1 MKLSII
7 IPFYNTHEY
16 TGELLAT
23 LGRQIH
29 LLENPDDVE
38 VILIDDGSDKPFV
51 NNDEWV
57 RVFRTRR
64 SNPATARNKGLK
76 LAKGDYIQFIDSDD
90 LVSENFISCILEAI
104 ENGTDLVEFS
114 WRSLSSGRFDVRLS
128 QGDRCK
134 MPGVVLRA
142 FKRSY
147 IGDTR
152 FNEKKDATEDED
164 FSRRLGYLTEDVSV
178 TVIPEYM
185 YFYRDDVTGSN
196 VKSYKAGYKHT
207 KRIAYYIPHVEKG
220 CEYIEQIKKDDEE
233 NEVILLTEQ
242 NDVPELKRYCQ
253 IFRPCRMWTHFAK
266 GYRYPF
272 EIISIPID
280 HQVMLYIQQL
290 NIIGGIE
297 TFIYYF
303 ARLMKHKDVALVIG
317 NLDESLKRKYE
328 RYIRVYDYTTRDKYS
343 CDTLIMLRI
352 LDRIPANIEYVQSV
366 QMCHAC
372 RTNPAW
378 HIRQTSDFIVNV
390 SEASKKS
397 FGAEAENGIVIHN
410 PIITD
415 NPRALML
422 VSATRIPAPDK
433 GQNEERMRRLADMLN
448 EAGIPFLWFNFSDG
462 SIPNPPRGMINVGRD
477 EDIRP
482 YIASATY
489 LVQLS
494 DSEAWSYSILEALT
508 QNVPCIVTD
517 FPSARE
523 MGIKDGENGYILPFS
538 MDFDVKRL
546 LKVPKFTYLY
556 DNEPIKRQ
564 WERIIDHKI
573 KVKKKKMWDV
583 VILQQYNDISL
594 GRLMH
599 PGETVPMPVER
610 AKVII
615 DLGYGKVKGDI

>member
-16 TGELLAT
+16 TGELLDT
-23 LGRQIH
+23 LAPQMKRS
-29 LLENPDDVE
+29 VE
-38 VILIDDGSDKPFV
+38 VILVDDGSDEPFIPKYTWLTV
-51 NNDEWV
+51 I
-57 RVFRTRR
+57 RTKRT
-64 SNPATARNKGLK
+64 NPATARNEGLRN
-76 LAKGDYIQFIDSDD
+76 AKGEYIQFIDSDD
-90 LVSENFISCILEAI
+90 LVSDDFIEKILEAI
-104 ENGTDLVEFS
+104 KSGTDLIEFS
-114 WRSLSSGRFDVRLS
+114 WRSLNSGRFNVRLS
-128 QGDRCK
+128 QGERCK
-134 MPGVVLRA
+134 MPGVVLRT

-164 FSRRLGYLTEDVSV
+164 FSRRLGYLTEPVSV
-178 TVIPEYM
+178 TTITSYL
-185 YFYRDDVTGSN
+185 YFYRDEVQGSN
-196 VKSYKAGYKHT
+196 VKTYKDGYKKT
-207 KRIAYYIPHVEKG
+207 KRIAYYIPHVEKSS
-220 CEYIEQIKKDDEE
+220 EYIDQIRKDDEE

-266 GYRYPF
+266 GYSFPF
-272 EIISIPID
+272 EIIPIPIYAK
-280 HQVMLYIQQL
+280 VILYINQL

-303 ARLMKHKDVALVIG
+303 ARLMKHKDVALVVG
-317 NLDESLKRKYE
+317 NIDESLKRKYE
-328 RYIRVYDYTTRDKYS
+328 RYMKVYEYTTRDKYS
-343 CDTLIMLRI
+343 CDTLILVRI
-352 LDRIPANIEYVQSV
+352 LDKTPANIECNQSV
-366 QMCHAC
+366 QMVHAC
-372 RTNPAW
+372 RTSPAW

-397 FGAEAENGIVIHN
+397 FGNEAKDGIVIHN

-415 NPRALML
+415 NPRAMIL

-433 GQNEERMRRLADMLN
+433 GQNEERMRKLADMLN
-448 EAGIPFLWFNFSDG
+448 DAKIPFLWFNFSDG

-508 QNVPCIVTD
+508 QNVPVIVTD
-517 FPSARE
+517 FPSAHE
-523 MGIKDGENGYILPFS
+523 MGIKDGANGYILPFD
-538 MDFDVKRL
+538 MDFDVNKL
-546 LKVPKFTYLY
+546 KKVPKFTYLY
-556 DNEPIKRQ
+556 DNEPIKKQ
-564 WERIIDHKI
+564 WEKIIDHKT
-573 KVKKKKMWDV
+573 KARKREMWDV
-583 VILQQYNDISL
+583 VILQQYNDLEL

-599 PGETVPMPVER
+599 PGEVVAMPKER
-610 AKVII
+610 AKQII
-615 DLGYGKVKGDI
+615 SLGYGKVKGEI

>member
-7 IPFYNTHEY
+7 IPYYNTQAY
-16 TGELLAT
+16 TDELLKT
-23 LGRQIH
+23 LEPQICRS
-29 LLENPDDVE
+29 VE
-38 VILIDDGSDKPFV
+38 VIIIDDGSETPFKT
-51 NNDEWV
+51 DYEWV
-57 RVFRTRR
+57 KVIRTKRT
-64 SNPATARNKGLK
+64 NPATARNEGLK
-76 LAKGDYIQFIDSDD
+76 LAKGEYIQFIDSDD
-90 LVSENFISCILEAI
+90 LISDDFVESILGAI
-104 ENGTDLVEFS
+104 KEGADIIEFS
-114 WRSLSSGRFDVRLS
+114 WRSLNSGRFDVRLS
-128 QGDRCK
+128 QGERCK
-134 MPGVVLRA
+134 MPGVVLRT

-164 FSRRLGYLTEDVSV
+164 FSRRLGYLTEPVSV
-178 TVIPEYM
+178 TTIPQYL
-185 YFYRDDVTGSN
+185 YFYRDEVQGSN
-196 VKSYKAGYKHT
+196 VKSYKDGYKKT

-220 CEYIEQIKKDDEE
+220 SEYIDQIRKDDEE

-253 IFRPCRMWTHFAK
+253 IFKPCRMWTHFAK
-266 GYRYPF
+266 GYSFPF
-272 EIISIPID
+272 EIIPIPIYAK
-280 HQVMLYIQQL
+280 VILYINQL

-328 RYIRVYDYTTRDKYS
+328 RYMKVYEYTTRDKYS
-343 CDTLIMLRI
+343 CDTLILLRI
-352 LDRIPANIEYVQSV
+352 LDKTPANIECNQSV
-366 QMCHAC
+366 QMVHAC
-372 RTNPAW
+372 RTTPAW

-397 FGAEAENGIVIHN
+397 FGNEAKDGIVIHN

-415 NPRALML
+415 NPRAMIL

-433 GQNEERMRRLADMLN
+433 GMNEERMRKLANMLN
-448 EAGIPFLWFNFSDG
+448 EAQIPFLWFNFSDG

-508 QNVPCIVTD
+508 QNVPVIVTD
-517 FPSARE
+517 FPSAHE
-523 MGIKDGENGYILPFS
+523 MGIKDGANGYILPFD
-538 MDFDVKRL
+538 MNFDVNRL
-546 LKVPKFTYLY
+546 KKVPKFTYLY
-556 DNEPIKRQ
+556 DNEPIKKQ
-564 WERIIDHKI
+564 WEKIIDHKI
-573 KVKKKKMWDV
+573 KAKKRKMWDV
-583 VILQQYNDISL
+583 VILQQYNDLEL
-594 GRLMH
+594 GRLMN

-615 DLGYGKVKGDI
+615 NLGYGKAKGEI

>member
-7 IPFYNTHEY
+7 IPYYNTQGL
-16 TGELLAT
+16 TDELLKT
-23 LGRQIH
+23 LEPQMKRS
-29 LLENPDDVE
+29 VE
-38 VILIDDGSDKPFV
+38 VILVDDGSETPFMT
-51 NNDEWV
+51 DYEWV
-57 RVFRTRR
+57 KVIRTKRT
-64 SNPATARNKGLK
+64 NPATARNEGLK
-76 LAKGDYIQFIDSDD
+76 LAKGEYIQFIDSDD
-90 LVSENFISCILEAI
+90 LISDDFVESILGAI
-104 ENGTDLVEFS
+104 KEGTDIIEYS
-114 WRSLSSGRFDVRLS
+114 WRSLNSGRFDVRLS
-128 QGDRCK
+128 QGERCK
-134 MPGVVLRA
+134 MPGVVLRT

-164 FSRRLGYLTEDVSV
+164 FSRRLGYLTEPVSV
-178 TVIPEYM
+178 TTIPQYL
-185 YFYRDDVTGSN
+185 YFYRDEVQGSN
-196 VKSYKAGYKHT
+196 VKSYKDGYKKT

-220 CEYIEQIKKDDEE
+220 SEYIDQIRKDDEE

-266 GYRYPF
+266 GYSFPF
-272 EIISIPID
+272 EIIPIPIYAK
-280 HQVMLYIQQL
+280 VILYINQL

-303 ARLMKHKDVALVIG
+303 ARLMKHKDIALVVY

-328 RYIRVYDYTTRDKYS
+328 RYMKVYEYTTRDKYS
-343 CDTLIMLRI
+343 CDTLIILRI
-352 LDRIPANIEYVQSV
+352 LDKIPANIECNQSV
-366 QMCHAC
+366 QMVHAC

-397 FGAEAENGIVIHN
+397 FGNEAKDGIVIHN

-415 NPRALML
+415 NPRAMIL

-433 GQNEERMRRLADMLN
+433 GMNEERMRKLANMLN
-448 EAGIPFLWFNFSDG
+448 EAQIPFLWFNFSDG
-462 SIPNPPRGMINVGRD
+462 SIPNPPRGMINVGKN

-508 QNVPCIVTD
+508 QNVPVIVTD
-517 FPSARE
+517 FPSAHE
-523 MGIKDGENGYILPFS
+523 MGIKDGANGYILPFD
-538 MDFDVKRL
+538 MNFDVNRL
-546 LKVPKFTYLY
+546 KKVPKFTYLY
-556 DNEPIKRQ
+556 DNEPIKKQ
-564 WERIIDHKI
+564 WEKIIDHKL
-573 KVKKKKMWDV
+573 KAKKREMWDV
-583 VILQQYNDISL
+583 VILQQYNDIEL
-594 GRLMH
+594 GRLMN
-599 PGETVPMPVER
+599 PGEVVPMPKER
-610 AKVII
+610 AKQII
-615 DLGYGKVKGDI
+615 SLGYGKAKGEI

>member
-7 IPFYNTHEY
+7 IPYYNTLEY
-16 TGELLAT
+16 TGELLDT
-23 LGRQIH
+23 LAPQIKKS
-29 LLENPDDVE
+29 VE
-38 VILIDDGSDKPFV
+38 VILIDDGSEVPFKTGY
-51 NNDEWV
+51 EWV
-57 RVFRTRR
+57 KVIRTKRT
-64 SNPATARNKGLK
+64 NPATARNKGLEV
-76 LAKGDYIQFIDSDD
+76 AKGEYIQFIDSDD
-90 LVSENFISCILEAI
+90 LVSDDFVESILGAI
-104 ENGTDLVEFS
+104 KEDTDMIEFS
-114 WRSLSSGRFDVRLS
+114 WMSLNSGRFNVRLS
-128 QGDRCK
+128 QDERCK
-134 MPGVVLRA
+134 MPGVVLRT

-147 IGDTR
+147 IGETR

-196 VKSYKAGYKHT
+196 VKTYKAGYKHT

-220 CEYIEQIKKDDEE
+220 SEYINQIIKDDEE

-253 IFRPCRMWTHFAK
+253 IFRPCQMWTHFVK

-272 EIISIPID
+272 EIIPIPIH

-303 ARLMKHKDVALVIG
+303 ARLMKHKDIALVVY

-328 RYIRVYDYTTRDKYS
+328 RYMKVYRYTTRDKYS
-343 CDTLIMLRI
+343 CDTLILLRI
-352 LDRIPANIEYVQSV
+352 LDKMPANIECNQSV
-366 QMCHAC
+366 QMAHAC
-372 RTNPAW
+372 RTNPTW
-378 HIRQTSDFIVNV
+378 HIRQTSDYIVNV
-390 SEASKKS
+390 SKASKES
-397 FGAEAENGIVIHN
+397 FGNEAKDGIVIHN

-448 EAGIPFLWFNFSDG
+448 EAEIPFLWFNFSDG
-462 SIPNPPRGMINVGRD
+462 NIPNPPKGMINVGRY

-508 QNVPCIVTD
+508 QNVPVIVTD
-517 FPSARE
+517 FPSAKE

-538 MDFDVKRL
+538 MDFDVKKL
-546 LKVPKFTYLY
+546 AKVPKFTYLY

-564 WERIIDHKI
+564 WDKIIDHKM
-573 KVKKKKMWDV
+573 KVKKRKTWDV
-583 VILQQYNDISL
+583 LIIQQYNDLEI
-594 GRLMH
+594 GRLVH
-599 PGETVPMPVER
+599 PGEVIAMPVER
-610 AKVII
+610 AKTII

>member
-7 IPFYNTHEY
+7 IPYYNTQGL
-16 TGELLAT
+16 TDELLKT
-23 LGRQIH
+23 LEPQMKRS
-29 LLENPDDVE
+29 VE
-38 VILIDDGSDKPFV
+38 VIVVDDGSETPFKT
-51 NNDEWV
+51 DYEWV
-57 RVFRTRR
+57 KVIRTKRT
-64 SNPATARNKGLK
+64 NPATARNEGLK
-76 LAKGDYIQFIDSDD
+76 LAKGEYIQFIDSDD
-90 LVSENFISCILEAI
+90 LISNDFVESILGAI
-104 ENGTDLVEFS
+104 KEGTDIIEYS
-114 WRSLSSGRFDVRLS
+114 WRSLNSGRFDVRLS
-128 QGDRCK
+128 QGERCK
-134 MPGVVLRA
+134 MPGVVLRT

-164 FSRRLGYLTEDVSV
+164 FSRRLGYLTEPVSV
-178 TVIPEYM
+178 TTIPQYL
-185 YFYRDDVTGSN
+185 YFYRDEVQGSN
-196 VKSYKAGYKHT
+196 VKSYKDGYKKT

-220 CEYIEQIKKDDEE
+220 SEYIDQIRKDDEE
-233 NEVILLTEQ
+233 NEVILLTDQ

-266 GYRYPF
+266 GYSFPF
-272 EIISIPID
+272 EIIPIPIYAK
-280 HQVMLYIQQL
+280 VILYINQL

-303 ARLMKHKDVALVIG
+303 ARLMKHKDIALVVY

-328 RYIRVYDYTTRDKYS
+328 RYMKVYEYTTRDKYS
-343 CDTLIMLRI
+343 CDTLIILRI
-352 LDRIPANIEYVQSV
+352 LDKIPANIECNQSV
-366 QMCHAC
+366 QMVHAC

-397 FGAEAENGIVIHN
+397 FGNEAKDGIVIHN

-415 NPRALML
+415 NPRAMIL

-433 GQNEERMRRLADMLN
+433 GMNEERMRKLANMLN
-448 EAGIPFLWFNFSDG
+448 EAQIPFLWFNFSDG

-508 QNVPCIVTD
+508 QNVPVIVTD
-517 FPSARE
+517 FPSAHE
-523 MGIKDGENGYILPFS
+523 MGIKDGANGYILPFD
-538 MDFDVKRL
+538 MNFDVNRL
-546 LKVPKFTYLY
+546 KKVPKFTYLY
-556 DNEPIKRQ
+556 DNEPIKKQ
-564 WERIIDHKI
+564 WEKIIDHKL
-573 KVKKKKMWDV
+573 KAKKREMWDV
-583 VILQQYNDISL
+583 VILQQYNDIEL
-594 GRLMH
+594 GRLMN
-599 PGETVPMPVER
+599 PGEVVPMPKER
-610 AKVII
+610 AKQII
-615 DLGYGKVKGDI
+615 SLGYGKAKGEI

>member
-7 IPFYNTHEY
+7 IPYYNTQGL
-16 TGELLAT
+16 TDELLKT
-23 LGRQIH
+23 LEPQMKRS
-29 LLENPDDVE
+29 VE
-38 VILIDDGSDKPFV
+38 VIVVDDGSETPFKT
-51 NNDEWV
+51 DYEWV
-57 RVFRTRR
+57 MVIRTKRT
-64 SNPATARNKGLK
+64 NPATARNEGLK
-76 LAKGDYIQFIDSDD
+76 LAKGEYIQFIDSDD
-90 LVSENFISCILEAI
+90 LISDDFVESILGAI
-104 ENGTDLVEFS
+104 KEGTDIIEYS
-114 WRSLSSGRFDVRLS
+114 WRSLNSGRFDVRLS
-128 QGDRCK
+128 QGERCK
-134 MPGVVLRA
+134 MPGVVLRT

-164 FSRRLGYLTEDVSV
+164 FSRRLGYLTEPVSV
-178 TVIPEYM
+178 TTIPQYL
-185 YFYRDDVTGSN
+185 YFYRDEVQGSN
-196 VKSYKAGYKHT
+196 VKSYKDGYKKT

-220 CEYIEQIKKDDEE
+220 SEYIDQIRKDDEE
-233 NEVILLTEQ
+233 NEVILLTDQ

-266 GYRYPF
+266 GYSFPF
-272 EIISIPID
+272 EIIPIPIYAK
-280 HQVMLYIQQL
+280 VILYINQL

-303 ARLMKHKDVALVIG
+303 ARLMNHKDIALVVY

-328 RYIRVYDYTTRDKYS
+328 RYMKVYEYTTRDKYS
-343 CDTLIMLRI
+343 CDTLILLRI
-352 LDRIPANIEYVQSV
+352 LDKTPANIECNQSV
-366 QMCHAC
+366 QMVHAC

-397 FGAEAENGIVIHN
+397 FGNEAKDGIVIHN

-415 NPRALML
+415 NPRAMIL

-433 GQNEERMRRLADMLN
+433 GMNEERMRKLANMLN
-448 EAGIPFLWFNFSDG
+448 EAQIPFLWFNFSDG

-508 QNVPCIVTD
+508 QNVPVIVTD
-517 FPSARE
+517 FPSAHE
-523 MGIKDGENGYILPFS
+523 MGIKDGANGYILPFD
-538 MDFDVKRL
+538 MNFDVNRL
-546 LKVPKFTYLY
+546 KKVPKFTYLY
-556 DNEPIKRQ
+556 DNEPIKKQ
-564 WERIIDHKI
+564 WEKIIDHKL
-573 KVKKKKMWDV
+573 KAKKREMWDV
-583 VILQQYNDISL
+583 VILQQYNDIEL
-594 GRLMH
+594 GRLMN
-599 PGETVPMPVER
+599 PGEVVPMPKER
-610 AKVII
+610 AKQII
-615 DLGYGKVKGDI
+615 SLGYGKEKGEI

>member
-7 IPFYNTHEY
+7 IPYYNTQGL
-16 TGELLAT
+16 TDELLKT
-23 LGRQIH
+23 LEPQMKRS
-29 LLENPDDVE
+29 VE
-38 VILIDDGSDKPFV
+38 VIVVDDGSETPFKT
-51 NNDEWV
+51 DYEWV
-57 RVFRTRR
+57 KVIRTKRT
-64 SNPATARNKGLK
+64 NPATARNEGLK
-76 LAKGDYIQFIDSDD
+76 LAKGEYIQFIDSDD
-90 LVSENFISCILEAI
+90 LISDDFVESILGAI
-104 ENGTDLVEFS
+104 KEGTDLIEYS
-114 WRSLSSGRFDVRLS
+114 WRSLNSGRFNVRLS
-128 QGDRCK
+128 QGERCK
-134 MPGVVLRA
+134 MPGVVLRT

-164 FSRRLGYLTEDVSV
+164 FSRRLGYLTEPVSV
-178 TVIPEYM
+178 TTIPQYL
-185 YFYRDDVTGSN
+185 YFYRDEVQGSN
-196 VKSYKAGYKHT
+196 VKSYKDGYKKT

-220 CEYIEQIKKDDEE
+220 SEYIDQIRKDDEE

-266 GYRYPF
+266 GYSFPF
-272 EIISIPID
+272 EIIPIPIYAK
-280 HQVMLYIQQL
+280 VILYINQL

-303 ARLMKHKDVALVIG
+303 ARLMKHKDIALVVY

-328 RYIRVYDYTTRDKYS
+328 RYIKVYEYTTRDKYS
-343 CDTLIMLRI
+343 CDTLIILRI
-352 LDRIPANIEYVQSV
+352 LDKIPANIECNQSV
-366 QMCHAC
+366 QMVHAC

-397 FGAEAENGIVIHN
+397 FGNEAKDGIVIHN

-415 NPRALML
+415 NPRAMIL

-433 GQNEERMRRLADMLN
+433 GMNEERMRKLANMLN
-448 EAGIPFLWFNFSDG
+448 EAQIPFLWFNFSDG
-462 SIPNPPRGMINVGRD
+462 SIPNPPRGVINVGRC

-508 QNVPCIVTD
+508 QNVPVIVTD
-517 FPSARE
+517 FPSAHE
-523 MGIKDGENGYILPFS
+523 MGIKDGANGYILPFD
-538 MDFDVKRL
+538 MNFDVNRL
-546 LKVPKFTYLY
+546 KKVPKFSYLY
-556 DNEPIKRQ
+556 DNEPIKKQ
-564 WERIIDHKI
+564 WEKIIDHKT
-573 KVKKKKMWDV
+573 KAKKREMWDV
-583 VILQQYNDISL
+583 VILQQYNDIEL
-594 GRLMH
+594 GRLMN
-599 PGETVPMPVER
+599 PGEVVPMPKER
-610 AKVII
+610 AKQII
-615 DLGYGKVKGDI
+615 SLGYGKEKGEI

>member
-7 IPFYNTHEY
+7 IPYYNTQAF
-16 TGELLAT
+16 TDELLKT
-23 LGRQIH
+23 LEPQMKRS
-29 LLENPDDVE
+29 VE
-38 VILIDDGSDKPFV
+38 VIVVDDGSETPFKTAY
-51 NNDEWV
+51 EWV
-57 RVFRTRR
+57 KVIRTKRT
-64 SNPATARNKGLK
+64 NPATARNEGLK
-76 LAKGDYIQFIDSDD
+76 LAKGEYIQFIDSDD
-90 LVSENFISCILEAI
+90 LISDDFVESILGAI
-104 ENGTDLVEFS
+104 KEDTDIIEYS
-114 WRSLSSGRFDVRLS
+114 WRSLNSERFNVRLS
-128 QGDRCK
+128 QGERCK
-134 MPGVVLRA
+134 MPGVVLRT

-164 FSRRLGYLTEDVSV
+164 FSRRLGYLTEPVSV
-178 TVIPEYM
+178 TTIPQYL
-185 YFYRDDVTGSN
+185 YFYRDEVQGSN
-196 VKSYKAGYKHT
+196 VKTYKDGYKKT
-207 KRIAYYIPHVEKG
+207 KRIAYYIPHVEKSS
-220 CEYIEQIKKDDEE
+220 EYIDQIRKDDEE

-266 GYRYPF
+266 GYSFPF
-272 EIISIPID
+272 EIIPIPIYAK
-280 HQVMLYIQQL
+280 VILYINQL

-303 ARLMKHKDVALVIG
+303 ARLMKHKDIALVVY

-328 RYIRVYDYTTRDKYS
+328 RYMKVYEYTTRDKYS
-343 CDTLIMLRI
+343 CDTLILLRI
-352 LDRIPANIEYVQSV
+352 LDKTPANIECNQSV
-366 QMCHAC
+366 QMVHAC

-397 FGAEAENGIVIHN
+397 FGNEAKDGIVIHN

-415 NPRALML
+415 NPRAMIL

-433 GQNEERMRRLADMLN
+433 GMNEERMRKLANMLN
-448 EAGIPFLWFNFSDG
+448 EAQIPFLWFNFSDG

-508 QNVPCIVTD
+508 QNVPVIVTD
-517 FPSARE
+517 FPSAHE

-556 DNEPIKRQ
+556 DNEPIKKQ
-564 WERIIDHKI
+564 WEKIIDHKL
-573 KVKKKKMWDV
+573 KAKKREMWDV
-583 VILQQYNDISL
+583 VILQQYNDIEL
-594 GRLMH
+594 GRLMN
-599 PGETVPMPVER
+599 PGEVVPMPVER

-615 DLGYGKVKGDI
+615 NLGYGKAKGEI

>member
-7 IPFYNTHEY
+7 IPFYQTHGY
-16 TGELLAT
+16 TEELLDV
-23 LGRQIH
+23 LESQITD
-29 LLENPDDVE
+29 ETE
-38 VILIDDGSDKPFV
+38 VILVDDGSNPPFKTSR
-51 NNDEWV
+51 EWV
-57 RVFRTRR
+57 KVIRQK
-64 SNPATARNKGLK
+64 NGGPAKARNRGLK
-76 LAKGDYIQFIDSDD
+76 EATGDYIQFIDSDD
-90 LVSENFISCILEAI
+90 LISDDFVGSILEAI
-104 ENGTDLVEFS
+104 REDTDIIEYS
-114 WRSLSSGRFDVRLS
+114 WQSLNSGRFNVRLS
-128 QGDRCK
+128 QGERCK
-134 MPGVVLRA
+134 MPGVVLRT

-147 IGDTR
+147 IGNTR

-164 FSRRLGYLTEDVSV
+164 FSRRLGYLTEPVSV
-178 TVIPEYM
+178 TTIQKYL
-185 YFYRDDVTGSN
+185 YFYRDDVMGSN
-196 VKSYKAGYKHT
+196 VKSYKDGFKKT

-220 CEYIEQIKKDDEE
+220 SEYIDQIRKDDEE

-253 IFRPCRMWTHFAK
+253 ILRPCRIWTHFAK
-266 GYRYPF
+266 GYSFPF
-272 EIISIPID
+272 EIISIPIYAK
-280 HQVMLYIQQL
+280 VILYINQL

-297 TFIYYF
+297 TFIYHF

-328 RYIRVYDYTTRDKYS
+328 QYMKVYKYTTRDKYS
-343 CDTLIMLRI
+343 CDTLILLRI
-352 LDRIPANIEYVQSV
+352 LDKMPANIECNQSV
-366 QMCHAC
+366 QMVHAC

-397 FGAEAENGIVIHN
+397 FGTEAENGIVIHN

-415 NPRALML
+415 NPKAMIL

-433 GQNEERMRRLADMLN
+433 GMNEERMRKLANMLN
-448 EAGIPFLWFNFSDG
+448 EAQIPFLWFNFSDG

-508 QNVPCIVTD
+508 QNVPVIVTD
-517 FPSARE
+517 FPSAHE
-523 MGIKDGENGYILPFS
+523 MGIKDGANGYILPFD
-538 MDFDVKRL
+538 MNFDVNRL
-546 LKVPKFTYLY
+546 KKVPKFTYLY
-556 DNEPIKRQ
+556 DNEPIKKQ
-564 WERIIDHKI
+564 WEKIIDHKI
-573 KVKKKKMWDV
+573 KAKKREMWDV
-583 VILQQYNDISL
+583 VILQQYNDLEL
-594 GRLMH
+594 GRLMN
-599 PGETVPMPVER
+599 PGEVVPMPVER

-615 DLGYGKVKGDI
+615 NLGYGKAKGDI